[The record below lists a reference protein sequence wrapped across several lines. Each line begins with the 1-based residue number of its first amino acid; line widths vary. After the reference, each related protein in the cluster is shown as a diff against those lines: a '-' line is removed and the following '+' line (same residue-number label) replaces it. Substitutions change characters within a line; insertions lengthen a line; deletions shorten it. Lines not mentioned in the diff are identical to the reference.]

1 MNVIEQNY
9 KWDKL
14 AFDFQA
20 LYRDKNIF
28 YL

>member
-1 MNVIEQNY
+1 MDVIEQNY

-14 AFDFQA
+14 ALDFQA
-20 LYRDKNIF
+20 LYRDKNVF